1 MSADE
6 KIHPAAGKGSLL
18 LIGDR
23 PTPVDTSGKTRGSF
37 ARYTADE
44 RMVVSRWGRCS
55 SGGHG
60 SITGEDSGPVL
71 EGDMSGDDN
80 RELPATGSL
89 PFEQGASRLGIGA
102 GRQVAP

>member
-1 MSADE
+1 MVASLA
-6 KIHPAAGKGSLL
+6 KIQGS
-18 LIGDR
+18 
-23 PTPVDTSGKTRGSF
+23 
-37 ARYTADE
+37 
-44 RMVVSRWGRCS
+44 
-55 SGGHG
+55 
-60 SITGEDSGPVL
+60 VL